1 MEVGVHGGT
10 GYYVGELAPY
20 PFVSLSEAYGAHFRY
35 KFNERWA
42 IQAKGLQQRVVKGIE
57 EVNPSVWNVDVT
69 ADFNFISFGNRNFD
83 ISKVSPYVFAGVGF
97 SIREVKISNN
107 PKPLPTAL
115 PYVPVGVGLKWKFH
129 DRFQL
134 QLAWQH
140 NLYISPR
147 ADSLEGSELMYPI
160 NQTSNKSNLLNND
173 VTSTFTVALAFEFA
187 KHRYRAKQ
195 RRY

>member
-42 IQAKGLQQRVVKGIE
+42 IQAKGLQQRVKGTGE
-57 EVNPSVWNVDVT
+57 MNPTVWNVDVT
-69 ADFNFISFGNRNFD
+69 ADFNFMYFGNRNFD
-83 ISKVSPYVFAGVGF
+83 IAKVCPYVFAGIGC
-97 SIREVKISNN
+97 SMRDVKKSN
-107 PKPLPTAL
+107 PEKPLFTTF
-115 PYVPVGVGLKWKFH
+115 PYIPVGVGLKWKFH

-140 NLYISPR
+140 NLYISPK
-147 ADSLEGSELMYPI
+147 ADCLEGDELVFPI
-160 NQTSNKSNLLNND
+160 NQSSNKSNLLNND